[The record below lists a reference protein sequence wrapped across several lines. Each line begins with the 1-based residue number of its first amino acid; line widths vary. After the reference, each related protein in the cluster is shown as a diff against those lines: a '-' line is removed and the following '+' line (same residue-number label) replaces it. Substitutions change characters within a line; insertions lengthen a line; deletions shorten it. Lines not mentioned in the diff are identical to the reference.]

1 MVIEA
6 ISGLN
11 LDFFDKIYF
20 IALQEHEEKYQ
31 FSKGFAK
38 ELEQLG
44 VAEISQHCFISS
56 MLHREIMVRALPQ
69 LYLFGMTF
77 VTCINPNMR
86 YVYFF

>member
-44 VAEISQHCFISS
+44 VAEKSNI
-56 MLHREIMVRALPQ
+56 V
-69 LYLFGMTF
+69 
-77 VTCINPNMR
+77 
-86 YVYFF
+86 